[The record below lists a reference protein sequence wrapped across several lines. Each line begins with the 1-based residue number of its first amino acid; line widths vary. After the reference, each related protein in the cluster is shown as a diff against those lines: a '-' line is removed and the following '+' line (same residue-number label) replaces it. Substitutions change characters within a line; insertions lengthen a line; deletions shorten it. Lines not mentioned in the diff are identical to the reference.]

1 MIRPVSHEAKTR
13 ARLELLGPFGVC
25 APATIGS
32 AMRLFA
38 SCLLFA
44 LASTS
49 SAQDAPPPKP
59 ATDAPPRAPATDA
72 PPRAPAEPAPKPEE
86 DPRRVAHLRALD
98 GTVVHFDFRRAPLE
112 DITAALQVATKVP
125 VRIGDAARK
134 VLARRKLKLRYTAD
148 RTGRQVLEDLAKAAA
163 LDVEVTPDG
172 AVIDTA
178 RELKKLRKQL
188 GLATKQVELTG
199 DDVERLLD
207 SKRLSLVCRERTLG
221 LVLTFLRDETGIRIV
236 RLDGEQPDGG
246 PERPE
251 PKLTHTITD
260 EPLRSILDQ
269 LLKPLG
275 WAWARQG
282 TVLVVGP
289 AEVVA
294 AHVEPEEDDGAGAPR

>member
-1 MIRPVSHEAKTR
+1 
-13 ARLELLGPFGVC
+13 
-25 APATIGS
+25 
-32 AMRLFA
+32 MRLFA
-38 SCLLFA
+38 SCLLLA
-44 LASTS
+44 LASAAA
-49 SAQDAPPPKP
+49 AQTPPPSGTPPPAPAPP
-59 ATDAPPRAPATDA
+59 A
-72 PPRAPAEPAPKPEE
+72 PAPKPED
-86 DPRRVAHLRALD
+86 DPQRVAHLRALD

-112 DITAALQVATKVP
+112 DITAALQAATKVP
-125 VRIGDAARK
+125 VRIGDAAAK

-148 RTGRQVLEDLAKAAA
+148 RTGKQVLEDLAKAAA
-163 LDVEVTPDG
+163 LDMEVTPDG
-172 AVIDTA
+172 AVLDTP
-178 RELKKLRKQL
+178 REVKKLRKQL

-199 DDVERLLD
+199 DEVERLLD
-207 SKRLSLVCRERTLG
+207 SKRLSLVCRERTLA

-236 RLDGEQPDGG
+236 RLEGEQVDGAPD
-246 PERPE
+246 RPE

-294 AHVEPEEDDGAGAPR
+294 AHVEPEEEDGAAVPR